1 MGTSIR
7 IKPMSEYHT
16 FMDQGKNKAL
26 DETHRLK
33 ILKAVSTY
41 EVQVDI
47 MKKGQFQNWEEAR
60 QLAGSIKDKVLEN
73 WPELLEEFETKIKER
88 GAQVWWAKNKEEA
101 QTYFLD
107 IAKKHQAKSV
117 VKSKSMTTEEIE
129 FNEFC
134 EENVIVSSR
143 AILGN

>member
-1 MGTSIR
+1 
-7 IKPMSEYHT
+7 MSEYHT
-16 FMDQGKNKAL
+16 FLDQGKNKAL

-41 EVQVDI
+41 EVQVDK
-47 MKKGQFQNWEEAR
+47 MKRGQFQDWEQAR
-60 QLAGSIKDKVLEN
+60 QIAGRIKDEVLEN
-73 WPELLEEFETKIKER
+73 WPALLEQFETKIKKR

-101 QTYFLD
+101 QTYFLN

-134 EENVIVSSR
+134 EENDIDVLESDLGELIVQL
-143 AILGN
+143 AG